1 MPLFEIRSGG
11 PSMPDGVYPVILTD
25 IKGPKTVVAQRGP
38 NAGEE
43 VQLFDWTFAVDQPG
57 HPLDGT
63 EINGST
69 STSSGPRSKMFA
81 WLTALL
87 NGAAPAVG
95 TAFEKE
101 QLVGRRALAT
111 IQKDADGW
119 PRLVN
124 LGAMPVSMQ
133 QQSFAAATG
142 APVVPPAAVPA
153 APAPAPQFVPQQI
166 IPPQPPPAAAPNPTP
181 APATVP
187 AVPPADLSQ
196 VGDLPF

>member
-1 MPLFEIRSGG
+1 MPLFEVKSGG
-11 PSMPDGVYPVILTD
+11 PNLPDAVYPVILTD

-63 EINGST
+63 EIQGST

-111 IQKDADGW
+111 IQKDSDGW

-124 LGAMPVSMQ
+124 LGAMPVAMQ

-142 APVVPPAAVPA
+142 VPAAAP

-166 IPPQPPPAAAPNPTP
+166 IPPQPQAAAAPNPSP
-181 APATVP
+181 APASVP
-187 AVPPADLSQ
+187 AAPTAAPTDS
-196 VGDLPF
+196 LPF

>member
-1 MPLFEIRSGG
+1 MPLFEVKAGG
-11 PSMPDGVYPVILTD
+11 PNLPDGVYPVILTD

-57 HPLDGT
+57 HPLDAT

-95 TAFEKE
+95 TSFEKE

-124 LGAMPVSMQ
+124 LGAMPISMQ

-142 APVVPPAAVPA
+142 APVAPPAAPPA
-153 APAPAPQFVPQQI
+153 AAPQFVPQQI
-166 IPPQPPPAAAPNPTP
+166 IPPQPPQAAPNPMP

-187 AVPPADLSQ
+187 AAAPADLSQ